1 LSAGSASATSR
12 SPRATWW
19 SATRWWPSRR
29 DPPLLV
35 SQRTDRLDSQIR
47 QELMDLLQREM
58 KDPRL
63 GFATITRVETARDL
77 GHARVFVS
85 VLGSDAERERTMSAL
100 RVATPWLRR
109 KLGERLSL
117 RHVPELSVREDDSI
131 ASGDRVL
138 QIINEL
144 DLEPIERPSDEAGE
158 E

>member
-1 LSAGSASATSR
+1 M
-12 SPRATWW
+12 
-19 SATRWWPSRR
+19 
-29 DPPLLV
+29 

-77 GHARVFVS
+77 GHARVWVS
-85 VLGSDAERERTMSAL
+85 VLGSEVERARTMDAL

-109 KLGERLSL
+109 KLGERLAL
-117 RHVPELSVREDDSI
+117 RHVPDLTIREDDSI

-144 DLEPIERPSDEAGE
+144 QAGQPQSSDDEAGE
-158 E
+158 S

>member
-1 LSAGSASATSR
+1 M
-12 SPRATWW
+12 
-19 SATRWWPSRR
+19 
-29 DPPLLV
+29 

-58 KDPRL
+58 QDPRL

-77 GHARVFVS
+77 GHARVWVS
-85 VLGSDAERERTMSAL
+85 VLGTDAERERTMGAL

-109 KLGERLSL
+109 RLGERLSL
-117 RHVPELSVREDDSI
+117 RHVPELTVREDDSI

-144 DLEPIERPSDEAGE
+144 NLGPAEPRADETE
-158 E
+158 EP